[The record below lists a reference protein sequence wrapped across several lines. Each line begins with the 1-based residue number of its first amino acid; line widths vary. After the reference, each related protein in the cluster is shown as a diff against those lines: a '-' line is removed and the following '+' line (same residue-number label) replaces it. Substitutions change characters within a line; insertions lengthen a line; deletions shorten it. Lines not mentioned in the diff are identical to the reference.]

1 MKKTDIEV
9 FSDAVNNGVVRMPE
23 RNYLG
28 SVIQGDSLFLLH
40 GEAMDIL
47 EELKHN
53 PGSYA
58 FYKAYSV
65 AKSLED
71 RLTHYIEVCAVN
83 DVKLDFNIECS
94 VYDYDEPI

>member
-9 FSDAVNNGVVRMPE
+9 FSNADNNGVVRMPE

-28 SVIQGDSLFLLH
+28 SVVQGDSLFLLH

-53 PGSYA
+53 PGSYV

-71 RLTHYIEVCAVN
+71 RLSHYIDVCTEH
-83 DVKLDFNIECS
+83 DVKLDFRVECS